1 MGMRGLK
8 KRKKKLTKETEGYIG
23 GGPLM
28 YLS

>member
-1 MGMRGLK
+1 MGMTGKKLK
-8 KRKKKLTKETEGYIG
+8 NKLTKEAEGYIG